1 MRVLVLIHYWA
12 PEVGA
17 PQKRWR
23 RLAEGL
29 TARGHELAVL
39 APSPHYPA
47 GRLLEGSAAYAPGGI
62 HRDASGALV
71 HRTAFRP
78 YDAGLGGRGA
88 DQAIAAAHALR
99 LGLRRFAGANRPD
112 VIVGSIPGLPTLPAA
127 LALGRGLRRPVVVEL
142 RDAWPDILASAADW
156 TPPPGGAGS
165 RWSRVRGAALGGIR
179 GAIPP
184 VVTWL
189 EREAAAVVTTTD
201 SFAQVLRE
209 RGVGR
214 VVTVRNTAE
223 PRDWALPA
231 VPRQQSDGALHVL
244 YLGTVGR
251 AQGLRSAVR
260 AAALA
265 RARGT
270 RVVLRVVGEGADLA
284 QVRSEAEEL
293 DAPVEVLPMV
303 PADQVAAHYAWAD
316 SVLVSLQDWP
326 SMELT
331 VPSKLYEVM
340 ATGRH
345 VSLAAAGAAGRI
357 VSASG
362 SGDVVPPQDPPALAR
377 LWRGLAVDRGRL
389 IVTGGGRWLEANAA
403 RDALIDRY
411 EAVLEEVARA

>member
-1 MRVLVLIHYWA
+1 MRVLVLTHYWA
-12 PEVGA
+12 PEIGA

-39 APSPHYPA
+39 TPSPHYPA
-47 GRLLEGSAAYAPGGI
+47 GRLLEDSPAYAPGSI
-62 HRDASGALV
+62 HRDASGALI

-88 DQAIAAAHALR
+88 DQAVAAAHALR
-99 LGLRRFAGANRPD
+99 LGLHRFAGANRPD
-112 VIVGSIPGLPTLPAA
+112 VVVGSVPGLPTLPAA

-142 RDAWPDILASAADW
+142 RDAWPDILASADDWASAPDRAD
-156 TPPPGGAGS
+156 S
-165 RWSRVRGAALGGIR
+165 RRSRARETVLSGIR

-184 VVTWL
+184 AVTWL
-189 EREAAAVVTTTD
+189 ERGAAAVVTTTE
-201 SFAQVLRE
+201 SFARVLRE
-209 RGVGR
+209 RGMGR

-223 PRDWALPA
+223 PRYWALPS
-231 VPRQQSDGALHVL
+231 VPRERADGALHVL

-270 RVVLRVVGEGADLA
+270 RMVLRVVGEGADLA
-284 QVRSEAEEL
+284 PMRSEAQDL
-293 DAPVEVLPMV
+293 AAPVEVLPTV
-303 PADQVAAHYAWAD
+303 PADRVAAHYAWAD

-331 VPSKLYEVM
+331 VPSNLYEVM
-340 ATGRH
+340 AAGRH
-345 VSLAAAGAAGRI
+345 VSLAAAGTAGRI
-357 VSASG
+357 VSSSR
-362 SGDVVPPQDPPALAR
+362 SGDVVPPQDPDALAR
-377 LWRGLAVDRGRL
+377 LWQGLAADRSRL
-389 IVTGGGRWLEANAA
+389 FVTGGGPWLEAHAA
-403 RDALIDRY
+403 PDALVDRY
-411 EAVLEEVARA
+411 ETVLGDVAHA